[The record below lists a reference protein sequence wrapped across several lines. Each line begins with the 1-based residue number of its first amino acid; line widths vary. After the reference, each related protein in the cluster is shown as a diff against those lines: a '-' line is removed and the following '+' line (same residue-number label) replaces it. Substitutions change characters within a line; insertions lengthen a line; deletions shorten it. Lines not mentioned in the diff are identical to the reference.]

1 MFALLTL
8 VGVMRNIFPIVNNE
22 QVVFEWLIFG
32 TIRGVGTKL
41 SYITFKNNLK
51 MTKQDRNKPADIIL
65 D

>member
-32 TIRGVGTKL
+32 TIRVGTKL
-41 SYITFKNNLK
+41 SYITFKHNLK
-51 MTKQDRNKPADIIL
+51 VTKQDRNKPADIIL